1 MRTIMKIIQLLGS
14 VLLWHGLCPLHQEA
28 ENREFWNANRHCT
41 TTEDTPER
49 KVAHLAQW
57 KKGFPTSVIYHHASR
72 ALSYGT
78 RALCNKKIK
87 QKETKGALLAG
98 WLFLLLSTENLSYQ
112 MNGRRFY
119 LYMLLFFLGIL
130 LDSLLSSASTGN
142 KEKCSNIFQIN

>member
-1 MRTIMKIIQLLGS
+1 MGITLYRGLNDSFKINSGLLSS
-14 VLLWHGLCPLHQEA
+14 VHERLKLHQ
-28 ENREFWNANRHCT
+28 FL
-41 TTEDTPER
+41 DIP
-49 KVAHLAQW
+49 
-57 KKGFPTSVIYHHASR
+57 PVIYHHASR

-112 MNGRRFY
+112 MNSRRFY

>member
-1 MRTIMKIIQLLGS
+1 MGITLYRGLNDSFKINSGLLSS
-14 VLLWHGLCPLHQEA
+14 VHERLKLHQ
-28 ENREFWNANRHCT
+28 FL
-41 TTEDTPER
+41 DIP
-49 KVAHLAQW
+49 
-57 KKGFPTSVIYHHASR
+57 PVIYHHASR

-78 RALCNKKIK
+78 RSLCNKKIK

-112 MNGRRFY
+112 MNSRRFY